1 MKDNQGRDITYLRIS
16 VTDRCNLRCLYCMPT
31 DGIKLVKHSQILSFD
46 QIVEFT
52 KVAVSMGIEKVRIT
66 GGEPLVRKGIELLVE
81 KISSIEGVKE
91 LTITTN
97 GILLESFA
105 HTLKAAGLNRVNISM
120 DTTDPLRYKEITRG
134 GDITKL
140 IKGIYA
146 AKDAGLEPVKLNC
159 VINSSPKEP
168 DAVGVAEFAK
178 KNNLQV
184 RFIPLMDLCR
194 GEFGQVIG
202 GDGGNCA
209 RCNRLRLTAT
219 GLLKPCLFSDVA
231 FDIKELGAIKA
242 IEAAIKHKPSRGGSN
257 STGAFYNI
265 GG

>member
-1 MKDNQGRDITYLRIS
+1 M
-16 VTDRCNLRCLYCMPT
+16 
-31 DGIKLVKHSQILSFD
+31 
-46 QIVEFT
+46 
-52 KVAVSMGIEKVRIT
+52 
-66 GGEPLVRKGIELLVE
+66 
-81 KISSIEGVKE
+81 
-91 LTITTN
+91 TTN
-97 GILLESFA
+97 GTLLESFA
-105 HTLKAAGLNRVNISM
+105 QRLKASGLNRVNISM
-120 DTTDPLRYKEITRG
+120 DTTNPEKYKEITRG
-134 GDITKL
+134 GNISDL

-146 AKDAGLEPVKLNC
+146 AREAGLEPVKLNC
-159 VINSSPKEP
+159 VINSAPQEH
-168 DAVGVAEFAK
+168 DAAGVAEFAK
-178 KNNLQV
+178 NNNLQV

-231 FDIKELGAIKA
+231 FDIKKLGAEKA
-242 IEAAIKHKPSRGGSN
+242 IEAALKHKPPRGAIN

>member
-1 MKDNQGRDITYLRIS
+1 MKDTEGRNITYLRIS
-16 VTDRCNLRCLYCMPT
+16 VTDRCNLRCIYCMPS
-31 DGIKLVKHSQILSFD
+31 DGIRLVEHSQILSFD

-81 KISSIEGVKE
+81 RIASVEGIKE
-91 LTITTN
+91 LTMTTN
-97 GILLESFA
+97 GTLLEGFA
-105 HTLKAAGLNRVNISM
+105 HRLKAAGLNRVNISM
-120 DTTDPLRYKEITRG
+120 DTTDPHRYKEITRG
-134 GDITKL
+134 GNISEL

-159 VINSSPKEP
+159 VINSSPQEL
-168 DAVGVAEFAK
+168 DAAGVAEFAK
-178 KNNLQV
+178 NNNLQV

-231 FDIKELGAIKA
+231 FDIKELGAVKA
-242 IEAAIKHKPSRGGSN
+242 IDTALKHKPLRGGSN